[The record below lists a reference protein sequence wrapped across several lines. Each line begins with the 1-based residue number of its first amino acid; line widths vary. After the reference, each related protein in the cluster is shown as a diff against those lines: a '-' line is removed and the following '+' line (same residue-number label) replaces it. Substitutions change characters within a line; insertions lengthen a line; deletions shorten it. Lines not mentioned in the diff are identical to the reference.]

1 MYDTNILGGVMLCM
15 LESLSSHKTIIKAVL
30 FIDNYRAP
38 IKYLHYNW
46 AIKDYLLAKNTA
58 TTADFLAF
66 LGSPAPS
73 KLPTLIPAAVP
84 MPNGIYGG

>member
-1 MYDTNILGGVMLCM
+1 MN
-15 LESLSSHKTIIKAVL
+15 
-30 FIDNYRAP
+30 
-38 IKYLHYNW
+38 
-46 AIKDYLLAKNTA
+46 KDYLLAKTTTTA
-58 TTADFLAF
+58 ADFLAF